1 MQDAAKVIRRAA
13 SILGTPTAATRRTK
27 ILLFE
32 IGDRLIAISVVQQA
46 HDPQTADFVV
56 LAIHEE
62 AQGSWLEEKPA
73 RPLGVAALE
82 ETVHH
87 AAQDGYER
95 MIAIVAEQNEKSIRL
110 ITGSGFSAVARLDS
124 DYTLYQAA
132 LPESSSGP
140 ATSRFA

>member
-1 MQDAAKVIRRAA
+1 MWCWQ
-13 SILGTPTAATRRTK
+13 STK
-27 ILLFE
+27 
-32 IGDRLIAISVVQQA
+32 
-46 HDPQTADFVV
+46 
-56 LAIHEE
+56 

-82 ETVHH
+82 ETIYH

-110 ITGSGFSAVARLDS
+110 ITGSGFSAVTQLDS

-132 LPESSSGP
+132 LP
-140 ATSRFA
+140 